1 MQAQVHILLATY
13 QGAAF
18 LQQQLDSIARQSH
31 AAWRLTISDDGSTDG
46 TQAICE
52 RFAQDHPARTI
63 TLINGPRRRS
73 TANFFHL
80 LNSVPDD
87 DSSELFAFCDQDDV
101 WLDDK
106 LSRAIA
112 ALAPALDEGHAQ
124 RPALYGARTRWV
136 DEGLHPLGD
145 SPIPARPLGFGN
157 ALLQNVAS
165 GNTMVFNRPLLRLL
179 QAYDPALAVV
189 HDWTAYQLATGA
201 GGLFTF
207 DHTPALLYRQHA
219 GNLIGA
225 QSRTRDRFQRLG
237 LLWQGQYRH
246 WGDLTERGLGA
257 LADRLTP
264 QAREQLDAFR
274 RVRHGTSAYH
284 RLKALRKGHLWRQ
297 TLAGQLSLHLGVA
310 LGRL

>member
-1 MQAQVHILLATY
+1 MQVHILLATY

-31 AAWRLTISDDGSTDG
+31 TDWRLTISDDGSSDG

-52 RFAQDHPARTI
+52 RFAQAHSAHTI
-63 TLINGPRRRS
+63 RLLDGPRRRS

-80 LNSVPDD
+80 LASVTDD
-87 DSSELFAFCDQDDV
+87 DPSEWFAFCDQDDV

-106 LSRAIA
+106 LARAVA
-112 ALAPALDEGHAQ
+112 VLASALGEGRSAQ
-124 RPALYGARTRWV
+124 PALYGARTRWV
-136 DEGLHPLGD
+136 DEHLHPLGE
-145 SPIPARPLGFGN
+145 SPLPARPLGFGN

-201 GGLFTF
+201 GGLFHF
-207 DHTPALLYRQHA
+207 DPTPALLYRQHA

-225 QSRTRDRFQRLG
+225 QSRIRDRFQRLG

-246 WGDLTERGLGA
+246 WGELTERGLGA

-264 QAREQLDAFR
+264 QARHQLDAFR
-274 RVRHGTSAYH
+274 RVRHGSSARH
-284 RLKALRKGHLWRQ
+284 RLAALREGHLWRQ
-297 TLAGQLSLHLGVA
+297 TLAGQLSLHLGAA